1 MKKSKK
7 ATSRPATS
15 RSINEKADSTPDNST
30 DSGSLLQH
38 RLIAFAEQVGRMAGT
53 VQGKADALLDRQAL
67 HDQLS
72 RIRESTA
79 TLLDHLAGVPPT
91 LEDRAQT
98 PSARP
103 PNGRS
108 GGVVDAPGKKHRKAP
123 ALHHGIA
130 HSDERIAKAIA
141 ARARRPQ
148 RRG

>member
-1 MKKSKK
+1 VKVAKKG
-7 ATSRPATS
+7 TPRPATS
-15 RSINEKADSTPDNST
+15 RSIKKGPDSDPDHST
-30 DSGSLLQH
+30 DSAKAFGC
-38 RLIAFAEQVGRMAGT
+38 RLIAFAEQVGRMTGT
-53 VQGKADALLDRQAL
+53 VQGKADALLDREAL
-67 HDQLS
+67 HHQLS

-79 TLLDHLAGVPPT
+79 TLLDHLAGAPPPPD
-91 LEDRAQT
+91 DRAQA
-98 PSARP
+98 PPDRP

-108 GGVVDAPGKKHRKAP
+108 RGVVDAPGKKHRKAP